1 MNTRNDGT
9 IARTTATLFEAPTL
23 VAIGDAQ
30 SVVLGV
36 PWGGHDH
43 FGYAPP
49 RFEFEEDNDEGGAPR
64 AQGPPPRGDIFGH
77 RR

>member
-1 MNTRNDGT
+1 MNTRDDGT
-9 IARTTATLFEAPTL
+9 ITRTNATVFEAPTL
-23 VAIGDAQ
+23 VAIGDAP

-49 RFEFEEDNDEGGAPR
+49 RFEFQEDHDEGGAPA
-64 AQGPPPRGDIFGH
+64 AQALPR
-77 RR
+77 